1 MTRADYDINLKLV
14 ERRLPTHPLLRVLR
28 GGWSDVNVM
37 YMEAVLEQ
45 LEALPEEV
53 IDEKVENEEGAFPK
67 IPANDPVMIRLQQ
80 EKSRLFGERAKL
92 SNKFH
97 DCETDDQRAFLSDE
111 IQAIQGD
118 IERVKKQ
125 IRNYELGGKL
135 PEPEAD
141 GSFQVP
147 GDPYERVRKL
157 DSLRSSESRYKR
169 ELEGLAANPERNK
182 RRIGELE
189 VKIREKR
196 NKIIHVETAIKQ
208 ASGHI

>member
-1 MTRADYDINLKLV
+1 MTRADYNINLKLV
-14 ERRLPTHPLLRVLR
+14 ERRMPTHPLLRVLR

-37 YMEAVLEQ
+37 YMKAVLEQ

-53 IDEKVENEEGAFPK
+53 IDEKTDIEENAFPK
-67 IPANDPVMIRLQQ
+67 IPANDPVMIRLQK

-97 DCETDDQRAFLSDE
+97 DCDTDEQRSYLSDD
-111 IQAIQGD
+111 IQAVQAD

-125 IRNYELGGKL
+125 IRRYELDGRV

-141 GSFQVP
+141 GTFQVP

-189 VKIREKR
+189 GKIREKR
-196 NKIIHVETAIKQ
+196 NQIIHVEAAIKQ